1 MTLRQEDM
9 PYTKDGVVPDIIM
22 TPHALPKRMTIGQF
36 IECIFGKAGIIAGS
50 EFDSTPF
57 RKVEIEKI
65 GSIMESLGFSGA
77 GTEVM
82 YNGKTGKQLDTKIFI
97 GPVFYH
103 RLKHLSREKIHGR
116 ATGPYQLLVRQ
127 PAEGRSR
134 GGGLR
139 FGEMERDCLISHG
152 SLQLLKERMFNCS
165 DKFYVWIDKKT
176 GTVSP
181 VSIEKGIYRSLYSDN
196 TTDFCKV
203 QIPYS
208 THLLIQELK
217 SCCICLRIEV

>member
-9 PYTKDGVVPDIIM
+9 PYTKDGVVPDVIM

-36 IECIFGKAGIIAGS
+36 IECIFGKVGVMSGS
-50 EFDSTPF
+50 EFDATPF

-65 GSIMESLGFSGA
+65 SDIMESLGFSGA
-77 GTEVM
+77 GTEVL
-82 YNGKTGKQLDTKIFI
+82 YNGKTGAQLSTKIFI

-116 ATGPYQLLVRQ
+116 AIGTYQLLVRQ

-139 FGEMERDCLISHG
+139 
-152 SLQLLKERMFNCS
+152 
-165 DKFYVWIDKKT
+165 
-176 GTVSP
+176 
-181 VSIEKGIYRSLYSDN
+181 
-196 TTDFCKV
+196 
-203 QIPYS
+203 
-208 THLLIQELK
+208 
-217 SCCICLRIEV
+217 

>member
-134 GGGLR
+134 GEPLPLTGGCGCVSNR
-139 FGEMERDCLISHG
+139 WISKEWK
-152 SLQLLKERMFNCS
+152 SLS
-165 DKFYVWIDKKT
+165 V
-176 GTVSP
+176 
-181 VSIEKGIYRSLYSDN
+181 
-196 TTDFCKV
+196 
-203 QIPYS
+203 
-208 THLLIQELK
+208 
-217 SCCICLRIEV
+217 